1 MEAPKAQ
8 KWIIA
13 KEGIPFL
20 IPSLIVTILFGLM
33 GWGFLLFLGIIVSV
47 FIAFFFRN
55 PKRTIPSTKNAIVS
69 PADGRIVEIN
79 QCEEMN
85 FLKDKTLKL
94 SIFMSLFDVHI
105 NRAPVS
111 GRVLEIKHRAGR
123 FMMANMEKS
132 SHLNEQNA
140 ILMETEDNLKILLVQ
155 VAGFIA
161 RRIVCYL
168 NPGDILRKG
177 EIFGMIRFGSR
188 IDLYLPTKFKPIVH
202 LGDHVKGGETI
213 IGYLT

>member
-1 MEAPKAQ
+1 MENHKA
-8 KWIIA
+8 WNFFIA
-13 KEGIPFL
+13 KEGISFL
-20 IPSLIVTILFGLM
+20 IPSILVTIFFGLM
-33 GWGFLLFLGIIVSV
+33 GWDILLFLGIIISV
-47 FIAFFFRN
+47 FIVFFFRN
-55 PKRTIPSTKNAIVS
+55 PSRMIPPAKDAIVA

-79 QCEEMN
+79 QCEEKD
-85 FLKDKTLKL
+85 FLKDRTLKL

-105 NRAPVS
+105 NRAPTS
-111 GRVLEIKHRAGR
+111 GKVIEIKHRPGR
-123 FMMANMEKS
+123 FMMANMDKS
-132 SHLNEQNA
+132 SQLNEQNA
-140 ILMETEDNLKILLVQ
+140 ILIETDDNMKILLVQ

-188 IDLYLPTKFKPIVH
+188 IDLYLPIRFKPAVR
-202 LGDHVKGGETI
+202 LGDHVKGGESI